1 MHHRQVDRNG
11 DPRHAGEDCCR
22 LQSGHQP
29 NFFSRSWIVVP
40 PHTVPGWSPVALQI
54 AAVIRL
60 AEPMIALACVE
71 LGSFKASAT
80 ACQLMPPTVSGEY
93 IAPQIA
99 YRLATSMNGI
109 VPPGS

>member
-1 MHHRQVDRNG
+1 MGRGAPQADR
-11 DPRHAGEDCCR
+11 AGEDRCH
-22 LQSGHQP
+22 LQPGHQP

-60 AEPMIALACVE
+60 ADPMIALACVE

-93 IAPQIA
+93 IAPEIA
-99 YRLATSMNGI
+99 YRFAMSMNGI

>member
-1 MHHRQVDRNG
+1 APSALIPPGRSVRFAQRA
-11 DPRHAGEDCCR
+11 PFAYFR
-22 LQSGHQP
+22 
-29 NFFSRSWIVVP
+29 FFSMSWIVP
-40 PHTVPGWSPVALQI
+40 DEHTAPGWSPVALQI

-93 IAPQIA
+93 IAPEIA
-99 YRLATSMNGI
+99 YRFAMSMNGI